1 MARKPQQ
8 RRPGYR
14 PKVAGSQRPVDT
26 VPEVTDGAQPDVD
39 SAQDTVDS
47 APEVVDS
54 AKDTVDSAQDST
66 DSAPEVVDSAH
77 DTVDSAQP
85 DVDSAQPDVDSAK
98 DTVDSAQDSTDSAP
112 VSATD
117 KATVSLTK
125 RDDDNAADKE
135 GDDEASTSDAPATEP
150 DATEPDATELDTT
163 EPDTTVDTAKP
174 TAKKRTV
181 ARVSTIKPQPES
193 AGGKA
198 GGKTGP
204 GRKAKSQKRSRE
216 FSWYSTRLIAI
227 VGAVAVVLGIVA
239 LVLGLHP
246 GATIGPNRAFID
258 QAATTDLTG
267 QAQTKICT
275 INSARS
281 KDFDKWVGEVRP
293 MMTGEALSQFNTA
306 VPAIK
311 EQFGQQEV
319 TNDCKVD
326 AIGVSDMSGDDDGST
341 ATLLVNFVVSGTA
354 NGAPTQSLI
363 SRYQVS
369 MVKQGDQWL
378 VEKFT
383 DL

>member
-1 MARKPQQ
+1 M
-8 RRPGYR
+8 
-14 PKVAGSQRPVDT
+14 
-26 VPEVTDGAQPDVD
+26 
-39 SAQDTVDS
+39 
-47 APEVVDS
+47 
-54 AKDTVDSAQDST
+54 
-66 DSAPEVVDSAH
+66 
-77 DTVDSAQP
+77 
-85 DVDSAQPDVDSAK
+85 
-98 DTVDSAQDSTDSAP
+98 
-112 VSATD
+112 SATD

-125 RDDDNAADKE
+125 RDEDDAADA
-135 GDDEASTSDAPATEP
+135 DDEEAEDDASKSDAATE
-150 DATEPDATELDTT
+150 ADTT
-163 EPDTTVDTAKP
+163 KPDTTVDTTKP

-198 GGKTGP
+198 GSKTGP
-204 GRKAKSQKRSRE
+204 GRKVKSQKRSRE

-326 AIGVSDMSGDDDGST
+326 AIGVSDMSGDADGST

>member
-14 PKVAGSQRPVDT
+14 PKVAGSQQR
-26 VPEVTDGAQPDVD
+26 PEVTDSARADVDSAPEVTD

-47 APEVVDS
+47 AQPDVNS
-54 AKDTVDSAQDST
+54 ALPDVDSAQDSA
-66 DSAPEVVDSAH
+66 DSAPEV
-77 DTVDSAQP
+77 T
-85 DVDSAQPDVDSAK
+85 
-98 DTVDSAQDSTDSAP
+98 DSAQDSTDSAP

-125 RDDDNAADKE
+125 RDEDDAADA
-135 GDDEASTSDAPATEP
+135 DDEEAEDDASKSDAATE
-150 DATEPDATELDTT
+150 ADTT
-163 EPDTTVDTAKP
+163 KPDTTVDTTKP

-198 GGKTGP
+198 GSKTGP
-204 GRKAKSQKRSRE
+204 GRKVKSQKRSRE

-326 AIGVSDMSGDDDGST
+326 AIGVSDMSGDADGST